1 MSIFLPKSYNLIDLQ
16 LTLTQSQMNFQ
27 KIRQNRK
34 QFLSITSLQLE
45 KFDALLPTFKQNWE
59 TFINNFALDGLP
71 RVRPYVPTENE
82 FLPSIEEKLFFIL
95 AYQKNAS
102 LQEFFAA
109 AFNTDQATCNKY
121 VHLFSPIL
129 DKSLIEYSPKRNIE
143 DVNFTESRT
152 YLVDATE
159 RAVQRDTYI
168 QKEYYSGKKKRHT
181 IKNMAICTTLGVL
194 IFLSPTVFGRIHD
207 KTLMNTF
214 DITQKNITF
223 YADLAFVS
231 WCPSDEI
238 SVILPHK
245 KPKNTKTEKREL
257 TQDQK
262 DFNKKHGAVRVRIEN
277 LFAHLKVM
285 RILKDTIRNYKKGFK
300 DLVIQ
305 TAASLYNFR
314 KGFKIKN
321 STY

>member
-1 MSIFLPKSYNLIDLQ
+1 
-16 LTLTQSQMNFQ
+16 MNYQ
-27 KIRQNRK
+27 KIRQNKK

-45 KFDALLPTFKQNWE
+45 KFDELLPTFKQHWE
-59 TFINNFALDGLP
+59 MYINNFALDGLP
-71 RVRPYVPTENE
+71 RVRPYVPIENE
-82 FLPSIEEKLFFIL
+82 FLPTVEEKLFFIL

-109 AFNTDQATCNKY
+109 SFDTDQATCNKW
-121 VHLFSPIL
+121 VHIYSPIL
-129 DKSLIEYSPKRNIE
+129 DKSLAQYTPKRNIE
-143 DVNFTESRT
+143 EVNFTEAST
-152 YLVDATE
+152 YLADATE
-159 RAVQRDTYI
+159 RAVQRDTYA

-181 IKNMAICTTLGVL
+181 IKNMAICTVLGVL

-223 YADLAFVS
+223 YVDLAFIS
-231 WCPSDEI
+231 WNPNDGI
-238 SVILPHK
+238 KVILPHK

-257 TQDQK
+257 SQEQK
-262 DFNKKHGAVRVRIEN
+262 DFNKKHGSIRVKIEN

-285 RILKDTIRNYKKGFK
+285 RILKDTLRNYKEGFK

-314 KGFKIKN
+314 KGFKISN
-321 STY
+321 CTF